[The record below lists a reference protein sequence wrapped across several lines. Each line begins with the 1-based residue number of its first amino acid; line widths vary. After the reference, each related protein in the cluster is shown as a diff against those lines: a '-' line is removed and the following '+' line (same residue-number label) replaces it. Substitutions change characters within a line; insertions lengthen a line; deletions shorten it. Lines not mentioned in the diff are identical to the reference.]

1 MSNSGK
7 KGEKIKWNNL
17 GWEGT
22 LKIKEI
28 KKRESI
34 TLKRLWLNNV
44 KIMFLL
50 NDQLNKVSESG

>member
-7 KGEKIKWNNL
+7 KGEKIKWNNF

-34 TLKRLWLNNV
+34 TLKRLWLNNF